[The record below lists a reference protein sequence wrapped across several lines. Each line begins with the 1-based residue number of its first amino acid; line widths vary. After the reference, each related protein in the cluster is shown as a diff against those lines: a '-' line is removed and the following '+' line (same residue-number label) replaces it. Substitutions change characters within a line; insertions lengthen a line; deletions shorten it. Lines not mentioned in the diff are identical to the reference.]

1 MNPYKVLNIDKN
13 AEKPDIIRAVTL
25 AMKDRKYSGK
35 EIALAQQKLMDP
47 VSKGA
52 EKFISFI
59 DFRPLSEALQEKLNL
74 HCNCS

>member
-13 AEKPDIIRAVTL
+13 AAKPDIIRAVTL
-25 AMKDRKYSGK
+25 AMKERKYSGK

-59 DFRPLSEALQEKLNL
+59 DLRALSEPFLKQIK
-74 HCNCS
+74 S